1 MHALPDVVGM
11 KMSAAADILSE
22 ADISYTTE
30 KIKPHGGGDRRR
42 REAEARRAAE
52 KKAAGNEAAE
62 AVGAVGEK
70 AAESGE
76 KETSGAVEEK
86 VAENAAFDEPEYQTR
101 VLRQRLSSD
110 GNLILT
116 VCDVPEVSLQ

>member
-52 KKAAGNEAAE
+52 KKAPGNE
-62 AVGAVGEK
+62 AVGAVGKK

-76 KETSGAVEEK
+76 EETSGAVGEK
-86 VAENAAFDEPEYQTR
+86 IAENAAFDEPEYQTR

>member
-52 KKAAGNEAAE
+52 KKTAGNEAAE
-62 AVGAVGEK
+62 AVGEK

-76 KETSGAVEEK
+76 KETSGAVGEK
-86 VAENAAFDEPEYQTR
+86 IAENAAFDEPEYQTR

-110 GNLILT
+110 GNFILT

>member
-52 KKAAGNEAAE
+52 KKTAGNEAAE
-62 AVGAVGEK
+62 AVGEK

-76 KETSGAVEEK
+76 KETSGAVGEK
-86 VAENAAFDEPEYQTR
+86 IAENAAFDEPECQTR

>member
-52 KKAAGNEAAE
+52 KKTAGNEAAE
-62 AVGAVGEK
+62 AVGEK

-76 KETSGAVEEK
+76 KETSGAVGEK
-86 VAENAAFDEPEYQTR
+86 IAENAAFDEPEYQTR

-116 VCDVPEVSLQ
+116 VCDVPEGRLQ

>member
-52 KKAAGNEAAE
+52 KKTAGNEAAE
-62 AVGAVGEK
+62 AVGEK

-76 KETSGAVEEK
+76 KETSGAVGEK
-86 VAENAAFDEPEYQTR
+86 IAENAAFDEPEYQTR